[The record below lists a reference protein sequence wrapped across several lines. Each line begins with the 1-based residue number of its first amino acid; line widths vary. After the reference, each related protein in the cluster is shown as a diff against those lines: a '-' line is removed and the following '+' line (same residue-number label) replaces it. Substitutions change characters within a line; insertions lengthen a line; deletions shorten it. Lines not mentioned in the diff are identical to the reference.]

1 MKYVL
6 WLLRI
11 IIGILFIFSG
21 LVKANDPLGLTYKMD
36 EFFEVLHMTFMV
48 PYSFVF
54 SLCMIAFEILCGVA
68 VLFGYAFRTFSLLL
82 LLLNLFFTFLTGY
95 ALFTGKVKE
104 CGCFGACIKIS
115 SSATFYKDIALT
127 LLSVILYIYRNQVQ
141 PLFHKHIGTALI
153 SITLVLSFLIQWQML
168 QHLPYI
174 DCLPYKVGYNL
185 WQKMHVPPGS
195 IPDKYES
202 VLIYEKNGQKK
213 EFTAQNYPW
222 QDSTWKFVDR
232 IDKLVQKGNAEPEIK
247 DFSLSDYNGSDHTEE
262 ILTAKGYQFLLFL
275 KDPATANTDHM
286 DVLKALI
293 KQAQQMGIPF
303 YVVCSAAKADAEA
316 FQKKWD
322 LVGIDFLALDATV
335 EKTAMRS
342 NPGLMLLN
350 NGFVE
355 QKWSYKDYPKTIALD
370 NGKLSY
376 K

>member
-11 IIGILFIFSG
+11 IIGVLFIFSG

-36 EFFEVLHMTFMV
+36 EFFEVLHMAFMAPYTFI
-48 PYSFVF
+48 F
-54 SLCMIAFEILCGVA
+54 SLCMISFEILCGVA

-82 LLLNLFFTFLTGY
+82 LLLNIFFTFLTGY

-115 SSATFYKDIALT
+115 SSATFYKDIVLT
-127 LLSVILYIYRNQVQ
+127 LLSVVLFAYRKQIH
-141 PLFHKHIGTALI
+141 PLLPKHIGTALI
-153 SITLVLSFLIQWQML
+153 SSTIILSFFVQWRML
-168 QHLPYI
+168 EHLPYI
-174 DCLPYKVGYNL
+174 DCLSYKVGYNL
-185 WQKMHVPPGS
+185 WQKMQVPPGA

-202 VLIYEKNGQKK
+202 VLIYEKGGVKK
-213 EFTAQNYPW
+213 EFTLQNYPW

-232 IDKLVQKGNAEPEIK
+232 VDKLVQKGNAEPEIK
-247 DFSLSDYNGSDHTEE
+247 DFSLTDYGGSDHTQE
-262 ILTAKGYQFLLFL
+262 ILTAKGYQFLWFL
-275 KDPATANTDHM
+275 KDPNTAHTDNM
-286 DVLKALI
+286 DALHSLI
-293 KQAQQMGIPF
+293 KQAQQLGIPF
-303 YVVCSAAKADAEA
+303 YVVCSASKDEAEA

-322 LVGIDFLALDATV
+322 LMNIDFLVLDRTV

-342 NPGLMLLN
+342 DPGLMMLN

-355 QKWSYKDYPKTIALD
+355 GKWSYRDYPKTISLN

-376 K
+376 Q